1 MGGEPAV
8 IVDAAPRDDESHT
21 GTVVRTSGC
30 RLRVASSSHYLI
42 HPPIRLFAVSPRKT
56 RKPRPVAPPAPLGPE
71 RIEDWPDGDWVVR
84 PVPGAAAT
92 KPYRCPG
99 CDQELYPGI
108 AHVVVWPTHAGAPAR
123 RPSHTLCWERR
134 LQGRRP
140 SRSHPAA
147 ETPAGETPKG
157 TRD

>member
-1 MGGEPAV
+1 MA
-8 IVDAAPRDDESHT
+8 
-21 GTVVRTSGC
+21 RTSGC
-30 RLRVASSSHYLI
+30 LLRVASSSHYLI

-56 RKPRPVAPPAPLGPE
+56 RKPRPAAPSAPLGPE

-108 AHVVVWPTHAGAPAR
+108 AHVVVWPTHSGVTDR
-123 RPSHTLCWERR
+123 RHWHTVCWQRR
-134 LQGRRP
+134 LQRRP
-140 SRSHPAA
+140 GR
-147 ETPAGETPKG
+147 
-157 TRD
+157 